1 MPWSQEHPLPSFP
14 GFPQSKHDQVQ
25 KKLELVEK
33 QLEEAQQLVQLREM
47 KISGSGGGSGVCL
60 VMVLALGIQPNLRG
74 QHSHPSTAAKPL
86 AMGRGLPTASQCC
99 SPSFWPP

>member
-1 MPWSQEHPLPSFP
+1 MPWSQVDPLPSFP

-47 KISGSGGGSGVCL
+47 KISGSGGGRGVCL
-60 VMVLALGIQPNLRG
+60 VIVLALGIQPDLRG
-74 QHSHPSTAAKPL
+74 QH
-86 AMGRGLPTASQCC
+86 GLPQHSSKASCNGQRFA
-99 SPSFWPP
+99 PAKAVLLP